1 MTTTTPVHGMANLA
15 GPLLRGGDISVVAV
29 EAIEHDNPEKEILVD
44 DHRTY
49 VRVEAEG
56 GLVIRRRTMEQLLG
70 RAFSM
75 QELEINLTGY
85 SGQIETHDE
94 YMRWYFMKK
103 S

>member
-1 MTTTTPVHGMANLA
+1 MTTTPVQGGSNLA
-15 GPLLRGGDISVVAV
+15 GPLFRGGDISVVAV
-29 EAIEHDNPEKEILVD
+29 EAIEQDNPDKEIHVA

-70 RAFSM
+70 RTFSM
-75 QELEINLTGY
+75 QELEVSLTGY

-94 YMRWYFMKK
+94 YMRWYFLKQ